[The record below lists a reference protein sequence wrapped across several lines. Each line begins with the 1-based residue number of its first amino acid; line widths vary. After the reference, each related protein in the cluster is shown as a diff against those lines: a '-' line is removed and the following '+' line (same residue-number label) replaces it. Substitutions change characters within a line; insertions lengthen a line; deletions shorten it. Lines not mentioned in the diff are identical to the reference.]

1 MRANPGGHLDPADVI
16 GRDALIGDLWR
27 ILERQSVVLYAE
39 RRTGKTCII
48 KKMQAEA
55 PDDRLVSYQELE
67 RVHSLLEFVEAVF
80 HDVERHL
87 SRWKRTAEGA
97 TRLLRNIGGTEIGGV
112 LKFPE
117 PAAAHWKDLLVTTI
131 EDLMEHQE
139 RRVILLW
146 DEVPLMLDNIAR
158 RGGRQAAMELLDTLR
173 SLRQMHPALRM
184 VFTGSI
190 GLHHVIVDLRKA
202 GYANDP
208 TNDMLKVNV
217 PALDPEAGQELAR
230 RLLGG
235 EGIPTDDVDATAR
248 GIAEAVDHVP
258 YFIHH
263 VVDQMARRGGP
274 ADAALAEA
282 IVRRCL
288 VDPQDTWDL
297 HHYRARIDTYY
308 TPEERPVA
316 LGILDAIAGSDDR
329 LPFDEVFNRLKA
341 RLATED
347 IELARHVLMLVRRD
361 HYLDQAEDGSY
372 GFAFSLVKRWWR
384 LDRGLSS

>member
-39 RRTGKTCII
+39 RRIGKTCII

-80 HDVERHL
+80 HDVQRHL

-97 TRLLRNIGGTEIGGV
+97 TRLLSSIGGGEIGGV

-117 PAAAHWKDLLVTTI
+117 PAGAHWKDLLVTTI
-131 EDLMEHQE
+131 EDLMEHQD
-139 RRVILLW
+139 RRVIFFW
-146 DEVPLMLDNIAR
+146 DEVPLMLGNIAKR
-158 RGGRQAAMELLDTLR
+158 DGTQASMELLDTLR
-173 SLRQMHPALRM
+173 SLRQMHPGLRM

-190 GLHHVIVDLRKA
+190 GLHHVITALRKE

-217 PALDPEAGQELAR
+217 LPLDPEHSRELAC
-230 RLLGG
+230 RLLVG
-235 EGIPTDDVDATAR
+235 EGIETDDADATAR
-248 GIAEAVDHVP
+248 RIAEDVDHVP

-263 VVDQMARRGGP
+263 VLDQMARRGGH
-274 ADAALAEA
+274 ADAALAQD
-282 IVRRCL
+282 IVSRCL
-288 VDPQDTWDL
+288 VDPHDPWDL
-297 HHYRARIDTYY
+297 HHYRERIDTYY
-308 TPEERPVA
+308 TPEERPFA
-316 LGILDAIAGSDDR
+316 LGMLDAIAGAGRR
-329 LPFDEVFNRLKA
+329 LPFDEVFNGLKA
-341 RLATED
+341 SQATED
-347 IELARHVLMLVRRD
+347 VELVRHVLTLLQRD
-361 HYLDQAEDGSY
+361 HYVVQAPDGAY
-372 GFAFSLVKRWWR
+372 GFGFSLIKRWWC
-384 LDRGLSS
+384 LHRGLPT